1 VQPAATPPSELNAWL
16 GAALAVANGVLFYC
30 YSFTFDA
37 SENDQVFYTPVL
49 VSFLA
54 AQCLVLA
61 LGSAPPYR
69 RWFWVAFGLS
79 LGVAVLAWVGYWYL
93 RALGAAFQH

>member
-1 VQPAATPPSELNAWL
+1 
-16 GAALAVANGVLFYC
+16 
-30 YSFTFDA
+30 
-37 SENDQVFYTPVL
+37 
-49 VSFLA
+49 
-54 AQCLVLA
+54 VLA